1 MSQPAAP
8 SLPAYAWFAAVLY
21 AAGLP
26 IYLHAPDFY
35 AEEYGV
41 GLTAMASVLF
51 VLRLLDFGQ
60 DPALGWLASKTQNIR
75 RLTSAIA
82 VAILGASMIGLFAIS
97 PPIAPLAWFAIML
110 VGLFSSFSFLYICFY
125 SQGVITAARMPG
137 QGHFKLAGWRESGA
151 LVGICA
157 ASVAPTVLQV
167 SGSEMP
173 FALFALGYGVAAL
186 LAIVLMHSQW
196 NSAKGAGDAIEGGT
210 DFGLVLRD
218 PTARRL
224 LLIAF
229 ANAAPVAVSSTLF
242 LFFVEDR
249 LEAPG
254 WEGPLLLLFFVAA
267 AGSAPVWSR
276 IAQRIGARNA
286 LATGMVLAI
295 AAFSS
300 VPLLGPG
307 DAVFFAVVCLVSG
320 ATLGADFTLLPAIF
334 ARRMA
339 EISPDASAGF
349 GIWSFMSKFTLAFAA
364 ILVLPALDQAGY
376 TPGGD
381 SPESALALLSL
392 LYAGIPCILKL
403 ISLALLW
410 TTDLPEPEPQTQT

>member
-1 MSQPAAP
+1 
-8 SLPAYAWFAAVLY
+8 
-21 AAGLP
+21 
-26 IYLHAPDFY
+26 
-35 AEEYGV
+35 
-41 GLTAMASVLF
+41 
-51 VLRLLDFGQ
+51 
-60 DPALGWLASKTQNIR
+60 
-75 RLTSAIA
+75 
-82 VAILGASMIGLFAIS
+82 
-97 PPIAPLAWFAIML
+97 
-110 VGLFSSFSFLYICFY
+110 
-125 SQGVITAARMPG
+125 
-137 QGHFKLAGWRESGA
+137 
-151 LVGICA
+151 
-157 ASVAPTVLQV
+157 
-167 SGSEMP
+167 
-173 FALFALGYGVAAL
+173 
-186 LAIVLMHSQW
+186 
-196 NSAKGAGDAIEGGT
+196 
-210 DFGLVLRD
+210 GLVLRD

-295 AAFSS
+295 AAFSC

-381 SPESALALLSL
+381 SPERALALLSL